1 MGNSYKKM
9 NLFCRSSLLVSLILL
24 MSFSVGFSLKVLN
37 ASLASVKTS
46 KEVET
51 RSIEEDN
58 DKDQGH
64 NNAEDLENE
73 NDDDKNDYYDDNED
87 DYEIDFEYDD
97 FEEDD
102 YEDSIEFYDDESKGD
117 GRSL

>member
-51 RSIEEDN
+51 QSIEENN

-73 NDDDKNDYYDDNED
+73 NDDDKNEYYDDN
-87 DYEIDFEYDD
+87 
-97 FEEDD
+97 EDD